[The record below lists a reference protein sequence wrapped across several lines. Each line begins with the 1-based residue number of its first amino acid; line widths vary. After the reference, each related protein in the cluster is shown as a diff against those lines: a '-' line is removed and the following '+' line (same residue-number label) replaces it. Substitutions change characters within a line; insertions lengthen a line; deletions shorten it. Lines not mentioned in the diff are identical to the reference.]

1 MQKNNNRKCEIWAV
15 GGGKGGVGKSFVIS
29 SVATSLANMG
39 KKVILVDADLGGANL
54 HTFLGV
60 SRPKCSLTDFFD
72 RKVPLADLIVETGTE
87 NMGLLSGAIGSL
99 APENIKFTQKV
110 KFLNHIKNLDADHVV
125 IDLGAGTHFN
135 TIDTFLLADKMV
147 IVIVPELVSIENMY
161 YFLKNVFFRR
171 LVAVLGVNGYR
182 TVVLDTWKNRIDLQ
196 INNFKQLISHLKKIS
211 TEVNNIISAEM
222 DTFSV
227 NLILNQARNNQDILL
242 GNSVKSICL
251 KYFGIKSNYTGY
263 IEYDDLVSRSVNRRQ
278 SYMLTYPTS
287 RCARE
292 IDRLTHNL
300 LENKQISIL
309 K

>member
-1 MQKNNNRKCEIWAV
+1 MQNDIDKKCEIWAV

-29 SVATSLANMG
+29 SVGTSLANMG
-39 KKVILVDADLGGANL
+39 NKVILVDADLGGANL

-60 SRPKCSLTDFFD
+60 SRPKTTLTDFFD
-72 RKVPLADLIVETGTE
+72 SKAPLPDLIVETGTN

-99 APENIKFTQKV
+99 APESIKYTQKL
-110 KFLNHIKNLDADHVV
+110 KFLNHIKNLDADYVL

-135 TIDTFLLADKMV
+135 TIDTFLLADKMI

-171 LVAVLGVNGYR
+171 LVSILGLNGHR
-182 TVVLDTWKNRIDLQ
+182 NVVLDTWKNRSDLQ
-196 INNFKQLISHLKKIS
+196 INNFKQLIAYLKKIS
-211 TEVNNIISAEM
+211 AEVDKIICDEM
-222 DTFSV
+222 ENFSV
-227 NLILNQARNNQDILL
+227 HLILNQARNNQEIML

-251 KYFGIKSNYTGY
+251 KYFGIKARYTGY
-263 IEYDDLVSRSVNRRQ
+263 VEYDDLVSRSVNRRQ
-278 SYMLTYPTS
+278 PYMLTYPSS

-292 IDRLTHNL
+292 IERLTNNL